1 MIALERTEIKGS
13 DLTLSD
19 LLKKIEENIKKIE
32 ADRAEMAPEWWSEWL
47 ALNRPE
53 SEITKSHGL
62 GGDENVTDGT
72 RPPPKDSDNL
82 KAD

>member
-1 MIALERTEIKGS
+1 
-13 DLTLSD
+13 
-19 LLKKIEENIKKIE
+19 
-32 ADRAEMAPEWWSEWL
+32 MAPEWWSEWL

-53 SEITKSHGL
+53 SEITTSKSHGL